1 MTKSPQAT
9 KKTIR
14 PPKPRPPVSVIV
26 LSILFRLLLLGV
38 GSSLAWVIGMAIA
51 QVYPSNRSEPPIVE
65 KLLNREQRT
74 ANSYQLG
81 TSSAPSASSASSAS
95 SSPSRLT
102 PQIQLTSAERQQLQ
116 TQLQQL
122 QQQLNTLIGR
132 TAALETQ
139 MGISRPSETLEKR
152 LQIIERQ
159 LSTEDET
166 VGNSSI
172 PTPTP
177 TLTSTQPTT
186 RFRASQGLVVTLPS
200 DVLFETNT
208 NRLRPGASVILD
220 TLIADLENYKG
231 ASVRVAAHTDDTGN
245 TQNNLSLSLQQAE
258 AIVAYLSTAI
268 GSEYH
273 WVAIG
278 YGEGQPTVE
287 NDSPTNKQLNRR
299 VEVAIAP

>member
-1 MTKSPQAT
+1 MTKSPQA
-9 KKTIR
+9 KTIR
-14 PPKPRPPVSVIV
+14 PPKPRPPISVIL

-38 GSSLAWVIGMAIA
+38 GSGFAWVIGMAIA
-51 QVYPSNRSEPPIVE
+51 QVYPSSRLQPPLVE
-65 KLLNREQRT
+65 KLFDRGQET
-74 ANSYQLG
+74 GNSYQL
-81 TSSAPSASSASSAS
+81 
-95 SSPSRLT
+95 SPSSESTPSFPSPTT
-102 PQIQLTSAERQQLQ
+102 PQVQLTSSERQQLQ
-116 TQLQQL
+116 TQLQEL
-122 QQQLNTLIGR
+122 QEQLNTLIGR

-139 MGISRPSETLEKR
+139 LGISRPSETLEKR
-152 LQIIERQ
+152 LQIVDRQ
-159 LSTEDET
+159 LSLTDET
-166 VGNSSI
+166 VPLSATPS

-177 TLTSTQPTT
+177 TSTPAQT

-208 NRLRPGASVILD
+208 NSLRPGASVILD

-231 ASVRVAAHTDDTGN
+231 ASVRVAAHTDDTGKA
-245 TQNNLSLSLQQAE
+245 QDNLSLSLQQAE

-287 NDSPTNKQLNRR
+287 NDSTTNKQLNRR